1 MSYLYCDLVIIF
13 NINIINI
20 KQSRNTKNNTRIIYY
35 KSISY
40 FIY

>member
-13 NINIINI
+13 NI

-40 FIY
+40 FID